1 MKKIVSFLKP
11 YLRWV
16 ILGGTLFFLVKTF
29 KNNWHEVA
37 TIQITSSGWT
47 NLAIAWLLT
56 LLAHVWSGWVW
67 SWILKELK
75 QPLTGPWGVKV
86 YLITNF
92 AKYLPGNIWHFYGRV
107 RAVKSAGGSGKAATL
122 SVLLEPLLMA
132 ASALLIGLIFIQLGG
147 IGLPDKYRWLQ
158 FFCLPA
164 VLMGVHPWSLNKAIS
179 LIGSLKGKSEDSTPT
194 NNTPWQME
202 RYPLKLLL
210 GEMGFVGLRCAGFLF
225 TWIALSPVDFN
236 QTILILGYFSLAWM
250 LGLITPGAP
259 GGLGVLEVTAIA
271 LLDRYFSDG
280 LILSALA
287 FNRLVSIL
295 AEAAG
300 AAIALLYERWYR
312 QTLE

>member
-1 MKKIVSFLKP
+1 MKKIISSLKP

-29 KNNWHEVA
+29 KDNWQEVA
-37 TIQITSSGWT
+37 TIRITSAGWT

-67 SWILKELK
+67 SWILKDLN
-75 QPLTGPWGVKV
+75 QPFSGAWGIRV
-86 YLITNF
+86 YLVTNF

-107 RAVKSAGGSGKAATL
+107 RAVKNAGGSGKAAAL

-132 ASALLIGLIFIQLGG
+132 ASALLITLICIQLVGM
-147 IGLPDKYRWLQ
+147 GLPQQYRWLQ
-158 FFCLPA
+158 FLGLPA
-164 VLMGVHPWSLNKAIS
+164 VLMAVHPWSLNKAIALMS
-179 LIGSLKGKSEDSTPT
+179 RLKVQSQDSTPAHST
-194 NNTPWQME
+194 ALKME
-202 RYPLKLLL
+202 HYPLKPLL
-210 GEMGFVGLRCAGFLF
+210 GELGFVGLRSAGFLF

-236 QTILILGYFSLAWM
+236 QMILILGDFSLAWM

-259 GGLGVLEVTAIA
+259 GGIGVFEVTAIA
-271 LLDRYFSDG
+271 LLNQYFSDG
-280 LILSALA
+280 LILSIVA

-300 AAIALLYERWYR
+300 AALALLYERWFQ
-312 QTLE
+312 QTIE

>member
-1 MKKIVSFLKP
+1 MKKIISSLKP

-29 KNNWHEVA
+29 KENWQEVA
-37 TIQITSSGWT
+37 TIRITSAGWT

-67 SWILKELK
+67 SWILRELN
-75 QPLTGPWGVKV
+75 QPLSGAWGVRV
-86 YLITNF
+86 YLVTNF

-107 RAVKSAGGSGKAATL
+107 RAVKTAGASTSAATL

-132 ASALLIGLIFIQLGG
+132 ASALLIALVCMQLVG
-147 IGLPDKYRWLQ
+147 IGLPQQYRWWQ
-158 FFCLPA
+158 FLGLPA
-164 VLMGVHPWSLNKAIS
+164 VLMAVHPFCLKFAIAILGRKKLQS
-179 LIGSLKGKSEDSTPT
+179 QDSTPANST
-194 NNTPWQME
+194 AFKME
-202 RYPLKLLL
+202 HYPLKPLL
-210 GEMGFVGLRCAGFLF
+210 GELGFVGLRSAGFLF

-236 QTILILGYFSLAWM
+236 QMILILGNFSLAWM

-259 GGLGVLEVTAIA
+259 GGIGVFEVSAIA

-280 LILSALA
+280 LILSVVA

-300 AAIALLYERWYR
+300 AALALLYERCFH
-312 QTLE
+312 QTID